1 MCRLWTSFAIAGI
14 SLLLSPVPRAQ
25 TAQGTSIRFTSS
37 TELVLVPTVVND
49 KSGVHVPGLKKE
61 EFSLKQD
68 GKSQPIA
75 VFEEVQTTSTRLQRS
90 AGEKG
95 TFSNFE
101 PGGSGEYHRLNVI
114 VLDFVN
120 TPFADLANA
129 RKELVKF
136 LSEVAESGEPMCLL
150 ALTRGGLT
158 LLHDFTD
165 DPKLLAAALSKVK
178 GNNATLI
185 HEPLVDTNHPTG
197 GGLAAVLTMLIRNE
211 LQNETLLAT
220 TENKVSA
227 SLTVQ
232 ALQQIAKAFRDLPGR
247 KSLIWASSG
256 FAFSLNPGT
265 AALCEPACTGAGQKE
280 MQASY
285 ESLWRMMNDAQ
296 MAIYSVDLRSTGS
309 STFMANGGVRPSDMG
324 DPQFDTDAQA
334 QYKVLDTDSTLVLFA
349 ENTGG
354 KAFLGGGN
362 LVKSFQQATM
372 DDSRYYMLGYYVS
385 RNNAKPG
392 WHQISVS
399 INRRGAHAR
408 YRNSFLLS
416 RDSSAPTARQDM
428 QLALASP
435 LDFVGMQM
443 SVTWSGTEPGKSGG
457 KTKVKFDL
465 VLPAN
470 FASVDESDQ
479 NHMVVDIAAVAR
491 NLEGN
496 VVADFSQRVEAYL
509 KHDGLEQIQQNGM
522 TYRNGIQLPPGEY
535 RVRFVVRD
543 SLSNR
548 MGSVVA
554 PIKVAP

>member
-1 MCRLWTSFAIAGI
+1 
-14 SLLLSPVPRAQ
+14 
-25 TAQGTSIRFTSS
+25 
-37 TELVLVPTVVND
+37 
-49 KSGVHVPGLKKE
+49 
-61 EFSLKQD
+61 
-68 GKSQPIA
+68 
-75 VFEEVQTTSTRLQRS
+75 VQTSSTRLQRS
-90 AGEKG
+90 AGEQG

-101 PGGSGEYHRLNVI
+101 PGGSGEYHRLNII

-120 TPFADLANA
+120 TPFADIANA

-136 LSEVAESGEPMCLL
+136 LSEVADSGEAMCLL
-150 ALTRGGLT
+150 ALTRGGLA

-165 DPKLLAAALSKVK
+165 DPKLLAAALNKVK
-178 GNNATLI
+178 GNNAPLI
-185 HEPLVDTNHPTG
+185 HEPMVDASHPTSG
-197 GGLAAVLTMLIRNE
+197 PLAAVLTMLVRQE

-232 ALQQIAKAFRDLPGR
+232 ALQQIAKAFRGLPGR

-256 FAFSLNPGT
+256 FPFSLNPGA
-265 AALCEPACTGAGQKE
+265 AALCEPACTAPGQQQ
-280 MQASY
+280 MQSSY
-285 ESLWRMMNDAQ
+285 DSLWKMMNDAQ

-309 STFMANGGVRPSDMG
+309 NTFLSNGGVRPSDVG
-324 DPQFDTDAQA
+324 DPEFDTDAQA
-334 QYKVLDTDSTLVLFA
+334 QNKLQDTDSTLVLFA

-354 KAFLGGGN
+354 RAFLGGGN
-362 LVKSFQQATM
+362 LVKSFQQATK
-372 DDSRYYMLGYYVS
+372 DDSSYYMLGYYVS
-385 RNNAKPG
+385 RSNAKPG

-399 INRRGAHAR
+399 INRKGSHAR

-416 RDSSAPTARQDM
+416 RDASAPTARQDI
-428 QLALASP
+428 QLALGSP

-443 SVTWSGTEPGKSGG
+443 SVTWSGIESGKSEG

-470 FASVDESDQ
+470 FASIDESDQ

-496 VVADFSQRVEAYL
+496 VVADFSQRVEANL
-509 KHDGLEQIQQNGM
+509 KPDGLEQIQHNGM
-522 TYRNGIQLPPGEY
+522 TYRNGLQLPPGEY

-554 PIKVAP
+554 PLKVAQ